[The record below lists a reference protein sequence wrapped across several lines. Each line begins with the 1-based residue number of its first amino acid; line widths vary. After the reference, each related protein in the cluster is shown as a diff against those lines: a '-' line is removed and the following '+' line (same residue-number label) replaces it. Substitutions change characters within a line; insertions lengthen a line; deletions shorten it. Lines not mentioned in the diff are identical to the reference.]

1 MLGEGWVGGRCEL
14 AHLVA
19 EPCDGEDGV
28 VSVARGRGGGGVEV
42 GKRQV
47 GRARKRPPGLP
58 CGWRKRR
65 PRY

>member
-28 VSVARGRGGGGVEV
+28 VSVARGRRRGGEEAGGQGEEEATRFTVRMEEAAAAV
-42 GKRQV
+42 LIG
-47 GRARKRPPGLP
+47 G
-58 CGWRKRR
+58 
-65 PRY
+65 